1 MEHNYKK
8 DALFDTLFDLK
19 PLDKNNNTE
28 KVLIKNPPPGKYLI
42 RVIAQNTLSKQGYSL
57 AVLSTGVDFTER

>member
-8 DALFDTLFDLK
+8 DPLFDTLFDLK

-28 KVLIKNPPPGKYLI
+28 KVWIKDPLPGKYLI
-42 RVIAQNTLSKQGYSL
+42 RITAQNTLSKQGYSL
-57 AVLSTGVDFTER
+57 AVLGNGTGFTER